1 MAAQRSV
8 SGKSAS
14 DALIADTEPPPERMV
29 TVWWPDWPVHAA
41 GIAPEVPAVV
51 LHGNHVVARS
61 LAAADEGVVIGQR
74 RREAQRRCP
83 DVVLVDHDPERDARA
98 FEPVVRA
105 VGEFTPRVD
114 IVEPGWLCVAAR
126 GPSRYFGGD
135 DALAMQLVATVTAAL
150 TSPGQDSGQ
159 DCGEASPRGV
169 DAPETAAA
177 APPGESQPG
186 GGESA
191 PGKRGSELPRSGPAL
206 PLGSSGRDR
215 GRPPGR
221 HVVQVGIADG
231 RFASTVAAR
240 LATARPIA
248 VAPGGSPAFVAPLP
262 IDWLQHLGDA
272 TPDEVRLFARLG
284 LHRLG
289 DLAALTSADVL
300 ARFGPS
306 GRHAHRL
313 AKGLDDRRA
322 GGDAPRPEQAVEHV
336 FEDPSPTLTPVLFI
350 AKHLAGLLA
359 ADLAGNGQVC
369 TRLVVTVETEHGERS
384 ERVWYRPTGMSML
397 AMVDRVRWQLAAW
410 TTSGELTAGIALLRL
425 TPDEVRQDDGEQLG
439 LWGGHSA
446 AADRAARAIT
456 RLATLLGED
465 AVLVPAWRGGRLP
478 GDRYGWVPAT
488 MTDLTDPDRLRPP
501 KDEGPWP
508 GTLPTP
514 SPATVLPEPRP
525 ARLDDAV
532 GNPVVVTGRGE
543 LSARPVT
550 FTNGDR
556 PPQQVA
562 AWAGPWPLDEH
573 WWDPATARRAA
584 RVQIVT
590 VDGDAHLLLAERQ
603 QWWRTATYA

>member
-1 MAAQRSV
+1 MS
-8 SGKSAS
+8 S
-14 DALIADTEPPPERMV
+14 PERIV
-29 TVWWPDWPVHAA
+29 TVWCPDWPVHAA
-41 GIAPEVPAVV
+41 GIAPDVPAVV

-61 LAAADEGVVIGQR
+61 RAAADEGVVIGQR
-74 RREAQRRCP
+74 RRDAQRRCP
-83 DVVLVDHDPERDARA
+83 DVLLLDHDPERDARA

-135 DALAMQLVATVTAAL
+135 DQLAARLVATVAAL
-150 TSPGQDSGQ
+150 APCPTSDP
-159 DCGEASPRGV
+159 SPDAERTGRVTRRG
-169 DAPETAAA
+169 PSRI
-177 APPGESQPG
+177 PPRTG
-186 GGESA
+186 GGE
-191 PGKRGSELPRSGPAL
+191 
-206 PLGSSGRDR
+206 DR
-215 GRPPGR
+215 AQNATA
-221 HVVQVGIADG
+221 HLHHLAQVGIADG

-240 LATARPIA
+240 LATTTPI
-248 VAPGGSPAFVAPLP
+248 VVPPGGSTAFVAPLP
-262 IDWLQHLGDA
+262 IDWLQHLDDA
-272 TPDEVRLFARLG
+272 MPEMVRLFARLG

-289 DLAALTSADVL
+289 DLAALSAGDVL
-300 ARFGPS
+300 ARFGPP

-313 AKGLDDRRA
+313 ANGLDDRQA
-322 GGDAPRPEQAVEHV
+322 GGATPRPVQAVEHP
-336 FEDPSPTLTPVLFI
+336 FDDPVPTLTPVLFM

-359 ADLAGNGQVC
+359 DDLAANGQVC
-369 TRLVVTVETEHGERS
+369 TRLVVTIETEHGERS
-384 ERVWYRPTGMSML
+384 ERVWYRPTGLSML

-410 TTSGELTAGIALLRL
+410 TTSGDLTAGIALLRL

-446 AADRAARAIT
+446 ASDRAQRAVT
-456 RLATLLGED
+456 RLTGLLGED

-478 GDRYGWVPAT
+478 GDRYEWVPAT
-488 MTDLTDPDRLRPP
+488 MTDLADHERLRPP
-501 KDEGPWP
+501 TGEGPWP

-514 SPATVLPEPRP
+514 SPATVLAEPQP
-525 ARLDDAV
+525 AQLDDAD
-532 GNPVVVTGRGE
+532 GEPVVVTGRGE

-590 VDGDAHLLLAERQ
+590 ADGDAHLLIAEHQR
-603 QWWRTATYA
+603 WWRTATYS